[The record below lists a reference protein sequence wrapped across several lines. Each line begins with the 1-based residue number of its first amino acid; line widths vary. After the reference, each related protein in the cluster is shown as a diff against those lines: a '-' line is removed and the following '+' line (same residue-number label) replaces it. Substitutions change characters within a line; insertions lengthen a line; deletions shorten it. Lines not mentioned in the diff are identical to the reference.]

1 MFAKQDADQTMFEM
15 RQISGNVVD
24 GPRLR
29 RLRLGTISDGVESHI
44 TFMLISRNQIY
55 DILVCMKDVE
65 PVLG

>member
-29 RLRLGTISDGVESHI
+29 RLRLGTITDGVESYI
-44 TFMLISRNQIY
+44 TFMLI
-55 DILVCMKDVE
+55 
-65 PVLG
+65 